1 MKKMIRMA
9 LCIFLLIA
17 SLTACAPSRLDMDY
31 GMSFTLQKLN
41 QIADLDA
48 GKEVEPAEGVN
59 GKAAEATMVKY
70 QKGFEKEPP
79 ATVYN
84 LTIGGIK

>member
-9 LCIFLLIA
+9 LCFFLLIA
-17 SLTACAPSRLDMDY
+17 SLTACVPSRLDMNY
-31 GMSFTLQKLN
+31 GMSFKRQKLN
-41 QIADLDA
+41 QIADPDA
-48 GKEVEPAEGVN
+48 GKELDPAEGVN
-59 GKAAEATMVKY
+59 GKAAEAIMVKY

>member
-9 LCIFLLIA
+9 LCFFFLIA

-31 GMSFTLQKLN
+31 GMSFKLQKLN
-41 QIADLDA
+41 QIADLEA
-48 GKEVEPAEGVN
+48 GKNVEPAEGVN
-59 GKAAEATMVKY
+59 GKAAETTMGKY

>member
-1 MKKMIRMA
+1 MKRMIWMA
-9 LCIFLLIA
+9 LCCFFLIA
-17 SLTACAPSRLDMDY
+17 SQTACVPSRLDMDY
-31 GMSFTLQKLN
+31 GMSFKLQKLN
-41 QIADLDA
+41 QIADLEA
-48 GKEVEPAEGVN
+48 GKNVEPAEGVN
-59 GKAAEATMVKY
+59 GKAAEATMGKY